1 MIEDAWLF
9 KIFSSLRNTGWLKT
23 RKLFQTTFTYR
34 LERWRH
40 YLCLP

>member
-9 KIFSSLRNTGWLKT
+9 KIFSSLCNVGWLKT

-34 LERWRH
+34 LERRRH
-40 YLCLP
+40 YLC